1 MSYFRTATEITK
13 PDPDH
18 IYMDISM
25 INDDR
30 TGLNPTPFLYFNE
43 VRNNPIL
50 MNASDYYLSVVR
62 FDMKTGSL
70 PVFIPQVVLTGNTD
84 PNKLIYQ
91 ICLTYDGL
99 ESVVNL
105 TWIPQDQNATPP
117 PSPFSAENINSSYY
131 NCYSFQHF
139 VLKIMNNAFNLAL
152 TNLQTLAT
160 GAGKVLPS
168 TNPVIC
174 EWDIN
179 TYKLILDCDVL
190 GYDPN
195 LAKPIQIYFNTPLYA
210 LFSSLDAV
218 YYGTN
223 VTNGKNYLINITN
236 MNGGNIYNL
245 NGVNYLQAYQEFST
259 FPTVG
264 NPIQSLVFATS
275 LFPVVSSQVTVPKV
289 YNDLSN
295 FFAGFNNANF
305 VNVITDFEIEV
316 LAGSLYRPLVH
327 YVPPGEYRYIDM
339 TSNTPLQNID
349 IAVFWKD
356 NYNVLHPFTL
366 QSQNSCNIK
375 IMFERKVKNL

>member
-1 MSYFRTATEITK
+1 MSYFRTSTEITK

-50 MNASDYYLSVVR
+50 MNASEYYLSVVR

-70 PVFIPQVVLTGNTD
+70 PIFIPQVDLSQTD
-84 PNKLIYQ
+84 PDKLIYQ
-91 ICLTYDGL
+91 ICLVYDGL
-99 ESVVNL
+99 ESMVNL
-105 TWIPQDQNATPP
+105 EWIPQDQNAKAPP
-117 PSPFSAENINSSYY
+117 EPFGVGDINSSYY

-139 VLKIMNNAFNLAL
+139 VLKIMNNAFASALA
-152 TNLQTLAT
+152 NLQTLAT

-179 TYKLILDCDVL
+179 TFKLILDCDVL

-195 LAKPIQIYFNTPLYA
+195 LAKPIQIFFNSPLYS
-210 LFSSLDAV
+210 LFSSLDSV

-223 VTNGKNYLINITN
+223 VTNGKNNLIKVIN
-236 MNGGNIYNL
+236 MNGGNVYTL
-245 NGVNYLQAYQEFST
+245 GGVNYLQVYQEWST
-259 FPTVG
+259 LPTIA
-264 NPIQSLVFATS
+264 NPVQSIVFATS
-275 LFPVVSSQVTVPKV
+275 LFPVVSSQVAVPKV
-289 YNDLSN
+289 FNDLGN
-295 FFAGFNNANF
+295 FFAGLNNANF
-305 VNVITDFEIEV
+305 ANMITDFEIEV
-316 LAGSLYRPLVH
+316 LAGSLYKPLVH
-327 YVPPGEYRYIDM
+327 YVPPGQYRYIDM
-339 TSNTPLQNID
+339 TSDTPLQNID